1 MTQPNYDP
9 TGTDKMREEKYGSE
23 LEITYVVYLVDS
35 NGDEFFITQE
45 DEQVRVNALTDQKP
59 LVVKNLFQI
68 SAQLGRLRKKYSAN
82 CRLFALEY
90 GEFLERKD
98 QLSQ

>member
-1 MTQPNYDP
+1 MQ
-9 TGTDKMREEKYGSE
+9 
-23 LEITYVVYLVDS
+23 ITYVVYLIDS
-35 NGDEFFITQE
+35 IGDEFFIAQE

-68 SAQLGRLRKKYSAN
+68 SAQLGRLRQKYEFN
-82 CRLFALEY
+82 CRLFAFEY